1 MAMEWWM
8 VWLVELCWVAGVS
21 IWVATDRRAP
31 ASTLAW
37 IVVLAFLPLIG
48 LPFYLLV
55 GPRRLRRQR
64 SRYKDLSESVSRALS
79 TVELHPEIPPDIARQ
94 VRLAARLDEAPLSSA
109 ISLSHYRSGA
119 EAFAA
124 IERDIAAA
132 RHHVHLEFYIW
143 SNDGTGQRLRDLLI
157 QRARAGIEVRVLV
170 DSVGAGVNAA
180 FFRDLIAAGGQY
192 ARFNPPRF
200 GLRLRLLNFRS
211 HRKIVVVDGEIGY
224 LGGMNVCDE
233 QTAGVAGERPWRD
246 TQLRIEGEAV
256 RWLQRSFLENWQFST
271 PSLLRIEREYFPRQP
286 RGDHWLQI
294 VRGGPDRLVFPIH
307 EFFFTAIAGAD
318 ERIWITCPYLVPDE
332 ATLLAIRSAAHR
344 GVDVRLLVPI
354 RGDSRLVA
362 AAVRSYYDDWLASGA
377 RVFEYRPAMLHAKTM
392 VIDRELA
399 VVGSANVDNR
409 SFRLNFEIVAAIYGS
424 AAADRLAGEFELDL
438 RRAREVRPFHLARRG
453 RFRVLGELGAR
464 LFSALL

>member
-1 MAMEWWM
+1 MHWWI
-8 VWLVELCWVAGVS
+8 VWLVEFFWIAGVA

-31 ASTLAW
+31 AATLAW
-37 IVVLAFLPLIG
+37 IVALAFLPLVG
-48 LPFYLLV
+48 LPVYLLV

-64 SRYKDLSESVSRALS
+64 VRYKELSECVSAALRA
-79 TVELHPEIPPDIARQ
+79 VESHPEIPPDIARQ

-109 ISLSHYRSGA
+109 TALTHYRSGA
-119 EAFAA
+119 AAFAA

-132 RHHVHLEFYIW
+132 RHHLHLEFYIW
-143 SNDGTGQRLRDLLI
+143 SDDCTGRRIRDLLTE
-157 QRARAGIEVRVLV
+157 RARAGIEVRVLV

-180 FFRDLIAAGGQY
+180 FFSELVRAGGQY

-211 HRKIVVVDGEIGY
+211 HRKIVVVDGKVGY

-233 QTAGVAGERPWRD
+233 QTGGVNGAPPWRD

-256 RWLQRSFLENWQFST
+256 RWLQRSFLENWQFSI
-271 PSLLRIEREYFPRQP
+271 PSPLAVEPEYFPSQP
-286 RGDHWLQI
+286 RGDQWLQI

-354 RGDSRLVA
+354 RGDSRLTA

-392 VIDRELA
+392 VVDRELA
-399 VVGSANVDNR
+399 VIGSANIDNR
-409 SFRLNFEIVAAIYGS
+409 SFRLNFEIVAAIYGT
-424 AAADRLAGEFELDL
+424 AAADRLASEFEADL
-438 RRAREVRPFHLARRG
+438 RRSREVRPFHLARR
-453 RFRVLGELGAR
+453 RWPRILAEVGAR

>member
-1 MAMEWWM
+1 MTWWI
-8 VWLVELCWVAGVS
+8 VALVELVWLIGVT

-37 IVVLAFLPLIG
+37 IVALAFLPLIG
-48 LPFYLLV
+48 LPVYLLV

-64 SRYKDLSESVSRALS
+64 SRYQGLSESVSNALS
-79 TVELHPEIPPDIARQ
+79 AVERHPEIPPDVARQ

-109 ISLSHYRSGA
+109 TALTHYRSGD

-124 IERDIAAA
+124 IECDIAAA

-143 SNDGTGQRLRDLLI
+143 SDDCTGRRIRDLLTA
-157 QRARAGIEVRVLV
+157 RARAGIEVRVLV

-180 FFRDLIAAGGQY
+180 FFGELVAAGGEF

-211 HRKIVVVDGEIGY
+211 HRKIVVVDGKVGY
-224 LGGMNVCDE
+224 LGGMNVCDQ
-233 QTAGVAGERPWRD
+233 QTSGVGGECPWRD

-271 PSLLRIEREYFPRQP
+271 PSPLRIEPEYFPAQP
-286 RGDHWLQI
+286 RGDAWVQI
-294 VRGGPDRLVFPIH
+294 VRGGPDRVVFPIH

-362 AAVRSYYDDWLASGA
+362 AAVRSYYDEWLACGA

-392 VIDRELA
+392 VVDRELA
-399 VVGSANVDNR
+399 VIGSANVDNR

-424 AAADRLAGEFELDL
+424 TAADRMASEFEQDL
-438 RRAREVRPFHLARRG
+438 GESVEVLPERLKRRG
-453 RFRVLGELGAR
+453 RLQTLAEVSAR

>member
-1 MAMEWWM
+1 M
-8 VWLVELCWVAGVS
+8 VWLVEILWVAGVS
-21 IWVATDRRAP
+21 VWVATDRRAP

-37 IVVLAFLPLIG
+37 IVVLAFLPLVG
-48 LPFYLLV
+48 VPFYLLV
-55 GPRRLRRQR
+55 GPRRLRRKR
-64 SRYKDLSESVSRALS
+64 SRYKELSECVSQALD
-79 TVELHPEIPPDIARQ
+79 TAEPHPEIPPDVVRQ
-94 VRLAARLDEAPLSSA
+94 VRLAARLDEAPLTSA
-109 ISLSHYRSGA
+109 TALDSFRSGE

-124 IERDIAAA
+124 IERDIGAA

-143 SNDGTGQRLRDLLI
+143 NDDRTGRRMRDLLVE
-157 QRARAGIEVRVLV
+157 RARAGIEVRVLV

-180 FFRDLIAAGGQY
+180 FFRDLMAAGGQY

-211 HRKIVVVDGEIGY
+211 HRKIVVVDGSVGY

-233 QTAGVAGERPWRD
+233 QTAGVDGECPWRD

-256 RWLQRSFLENWQFST
+256 RWLQRSFLENWQFSS
-271 PSLLRIEREYFPRQP
+271 PYPLRIASEYFPSQP
-286 RGDHWLQI
+286 RGDHWLQV
-294 VRGGPDRLVFPIH
+294 VRGGPDRLVFPLH

-318 ERIWITCPYLVPDE
+318 ERIWIACPYLVPDE

-354 RGDSRLVA
+354 RGDSRLTA
-362 AAVRSYYDDWLASGA
+362 AAVRSYYDDWLACGA

-392 VIDRELA
+392 VVDRELA
-399 VVGSANVDNR
+399 VIGSANIDNR
-409 SFRLNFEIVAAIYGS
+409 SFRLNFEIVAAIYGRE
-424 AAADRLAGEFELDL
+424 AADRLASEFEADL
-438 RRAREVRPFHLARRG
+438 KRSREVRPFHLSRR
-453 RFRVLGELGAR
+453 RWPRILAESGAR

>member
-1 MAMEWWM
+1 MQWWI
-8 VWLVELCWVAGVS
+8 VWLGELFWIVGVG

-37 IVVLAFLPLIG
+37 IVVLAFLPLVG
-48 LPFYLLV
+48 LPVYLLV

-64 SRYKDLSESVSRALS
+64 LRYQGLSESVSAALD
-79 TVELHPEIPPDIARQ
+79 TVERHPDIPPDVARQ

-109 ISLSHYRSGA
+109 TSLTHFRSGA
-119 EAFAA
+119 AAFAA
-124 IERDIAAA
+124 MEEDIAAA

-143 SNDGTGQRLRDLLI
+143 SDDCTGRRIRDLLTE
-157 QRARAGIEVRVLV
+157 RARAGIEVRVLV

-180 FFRDLIAAGGQY
+180 FFSALVAAGGHY

-211 HRKIVVVDGEIGY
+211 HRKIVVVDGEVGY

-233 QTAGVAGERPWRD
+233 QTSGVGGDSPWRD
-246 TQLRIEGEAV
+246 SQLRMEGEAV

-271 PSLLRIEREYFPRQP
+271 PSPLAIEPEYLPGQP

-294 VRGGPDRLVFPIH
+294 VRGGPDRAVFPIH

-318 ERIWITCPYLVPDE
+318 ERIWISSPYLVPDE
-332 ATLLAIRSAAHR
+332 ATLLALRSAAHR
-344 GVDVRLLVPI
+344 GVDVRLLVPV
-354 RGDSRLVA
+354 RGDHRLVT
-362 AAVRSYYDDWLASGA
+362 AAVRSYYDDWLACGA
-377 RVFEYRPAMLHAKTM
+377 RVFEYGPAMLHAKTM
-392 VIDRELA
+392 LVDRELA

-409 SFRLNFEIVAAIYGS
+409 SFRLNFEIVAAVYGEE
-424 AAADRLAGEFELDL
+424 AADDLAEEFEEDL
-438 RRAREVRPFHLARRG
+438 EMAHEILPSDLASRSRL
-453 RFRVLGELGAR
+453 RVLGEVGAR

>member
-1 MAMEWWM
+1 MAWW
-8 VWLVELCWVAGVS
+8 VVGLAELFWIGAVT

-37 IVVLAFLPLIG
+37 IVVLALLPIVG
-48 LPFYLLV
+48 LPVYLLV

-64 SRYKDLSESVSRALS
+64 SRYQALSESVSSALS
-79 TVELHPEIPPDIARQ
+79 VVERHPEIPPDVARQ

-109 ISLSHYRSGA
+109 TSLTHYRSGA

-132 RHHVHLEFYIW
+132 RHHLHFEFYIW
-143 SNDGTGQRLRDLLI
+143 SDDCTGRRIRDLLTE
-157 QRARAGIEVRVLV
+157 RARAGIEVRVLV
-170 DSVGAGVNAA
+170 DSVGAGVNSA
-180 FFRDLIAAGGQY
+180 FFREMVAAGGQY

-211 HRKIVVVDGEIGY
+211 HRKIVVVDGRIGY

-233 QTAGVAGERPWRD
+233 QTGGVAGEEPWRD
-246 TQLRIEGEAV
+246 TQLRIEGESV

-271 PSLLRIEREYFPRQP
+271 AYPLRIAPEHFPSLP
-286 RGDHWLQI
+286 RGDAWLQI
-294 VRGGPDRLVFPIH
+294 VRGGPDRVVFPIH

-344 GVDVRLLVPI
+344 GVDVRLLVPV

-362 AAVRSYYDDWLASGA
+362 AAVRSYYDDWLACGA
-377 RVFEYRPAMLHAKTM
+377 RVFEFGPAMLHAKTM
-392 VIDRELA
+392 VVDRELA

-424 AAADRLAGEFELDL
+424 VAADRLASEFELDL
-438 RRAREVRPFHLARRG
+438 TQASEVLPPHLAQRSRG
-453 RFRVLGELGAR
+453 RVLGEVGAR

>member
-1 MAMEWWM
+1 M
-8 VWLVELCWVAGVS
+8 VWAVELIWIVGVG

-31 ASTLAW
+31 ASTLAL
-37 IVVLAFLPLIG
+37 IVVLAFLPLVG
-48 LPFYLLV
+48 LPIYLLV
-55 GPRRLRRQR
+55 GPRRLERQR
-64 SRYKDLSESVSRALS
+64 VRYKALSESVSAALR
-79 TVELHPEIPPDIARQ
+79 TAEKHPDIPPDVARQ

-109 ISLSHYRSGA
+109 TALSHYRAGK

-124 IERDIAAA
+124 IERDLAAA

-143 SNDGTGQRLRDLLI
+143 RDDRTGRRIRDLLI
-157 QRARAGIEVRVLV
+157 ERARAGIEVRVLV
-170 DSVGAGVNAA
+170 DSVGAGVGAR
-180 FFRDLIAAGGQY
+180 FFRDLVAAGGQF

-211 HRKIVVVDGEIGY
+211 HRKIVVVDGAVGY

-233 QTAGVAGERPWRD
+233 QTIGAPGERPWRD

-256 RWLQRSFLENWQFST
+256 RWLQRSFLENWQFAT
-271 PSLLRIEREYFPRQP
+271 PARLRIEAEYFPNQP
-286 RGDHWLQI
+286 RGNHWLQ
-294 VRGGPDRLVFPIH
+294 VLRGGPDRAVFPIH

-354 RGDSRLVA
+354 RGDSRLVD
-362 AAVRSYYDDWLASGA
+362 AAVRSYYDDWLACGA
-377 RVFEYRPAMLHAKTM
+377 RVFEYRQAMLHAKTM
-392 VIDRELA
+392 VVDRELA

-409 SFRLNFEIVAAIYGS
+409 SFRLNFEIVAAIYGE
-424 AAADRLAGEFELDL
+424 AAADRLASEFEEDL
-438 RRAREVRPFHLARRG
+438 RRSREVRPRHLARRS
-453 RFRVLGELGAR
+453 RRRILSEVGAR

>member
-1 MAMEWWM
+1 MQWWM
-8 VWLVELCWVAGVS
+8 LWLVELLWVAGVG

-48 LPFYLLV
+48 LPVYLLV

-64 SRYKDLSESVSRALS
+64 LRYQGLSESVSAALG
-79 TVELHPEIPPDIARQ
+79 TVERHPDIPPDIARQ

-109 ISLSHYRSGA
+109 TSLTHYGSGA

-143 SNDGTGQRLRDLLI
+143 NDDCTGQRIRDLLTE
-157 QRARAGIEVRVLV
+157 RARAGIEVRVLV

-180 FFRDLIAAGGQY
+180 FFSELVAAGGHY

-211 HRKIVVVDGEIGY
+211 HRKIVVVDGEVGY

-233 QTAGVAGERPWRD
+233 QTSGLKGKSPWRD
-246 TQLRIEGEAV
+246 TQLRMEGEAV

-271 PSLLRIEREYFPRQP
+271 PLGDRARALSQP
-286 RGDHWLQI
+286 TARRPLAQI
-294 VRGGPDRLVFPIH
+294 VRGGPIYGLPDPRVLHRHRRRRRAYLDHLPLPRSRRGHFGILRPPIVAS
-307 EFFFTAIAGAD
+307 TSGC
-318 ERIWITCPYLVPDE
+318 WC
-332 ATLLAIRSAAHR
+332 RSAATPGSSPRPCALTTTIGSLAGR
-344 GVDVRLLVPI
+344 GCSSTARRCCMPRRWWSI
-354 RGDSRLVA
+354 ASSR
-362 AAVRSYYDDWLASGA
+362 W
-377 RVFEYRPAMLHAKTM
+377 
-392 VIDRELA
+392 
-399 VVGSANVDNR
+399 
-409 SFRLNFEIVAAIYGS
+409 S
-424 AAADRLAGEFELDL
+424 AARTSTI
-438 RRAREVRPFHLARRG
+438 
-453 RFRVLGELGAR
+453 GA
-464 LFSALL
+464 FA

>member
-1 MAMEWWM
+1 M
-8 VWLVELCWVAGVS
+8 VWLAEICWVAGAS

-31 ASTLAW
+31 AATLAW
-37 IVVLAFLPLIG
+37 IVVLAFLPVVG
-48 LPFYLLV
+48 LPIYWLV
-55 GPRRLRRQR
+55 GPRHLRRQR
-64 SRYKDLSESVSRALS
+64 VRYQELSECVSDALS
-79 TVELHPEIPPDIARQ
+79 AIEAHPEIPPDIARQ

-109 ISLSHYRSGA
+109 TSLEHFRSGA

-132 RHHVHLEFYIW
+132 RHHIHLEFYIW
-143 SNDGTGQRLRDLLI
+143 CDDVTGRRLRDLLI
-157 QRARAGIEVRVLV
+157 ERARAGIEVRVLV
-170 DSVGAGVNAA
+170 DSVGAGVRAG
-180 FFRDLIAAGGQY
+180 FFRELVAAGGGF
-192 ARFNPPRF
+192 ARFNPPRL
-200 GLRLRLLNFRS
+200 GMRTRLLNFRS
-211 HRKIVVVDGEIGY
+211 HRKIVVIDGAVGY

-233 QTAGVAGERPWRD
+233 QTIGAHGERPWRD
-246 TQLRIEGEAV
+246 TQLRVAGEAV

-271 PSLLRIEREYFPRQP
+271 AAAPRLGPRYFPAQP
-286 RGDHWLQI
+286 RGNHWLQI
-294 VRGGPDRLVFPIH
+294 VRGGPDRAIFPLH

-362 AAVRSYYDDWLASGA
+362 AAVRSYYDDWLACGA

-392 VIDRELA
+392 VVDRELA
-399 VVGSANVDNR
+399 VIGSANVDNR
-409 SFRLNFEIVAAIYGS
+409 SFRLNFEIIAAIYGP
-424 AAADRLAGEFELDL
+424 AAADRLASEFEEDL
-438 RRAREVRPFHLARRG
+438 RKSREVLPRHLARRSRG
-453 RFRVLGELGAR
+453 RVLAEVGAR

>member
-1 MAMEWWM
+1 MQWWM
-8 VWLVELCWVAGVS
+8 VWLVELIWVAGVG

-37 IVVLAFLPLIG
+37 IVVLAFLPLVG
-48 LPFYLLV
+48 LPVYLLV
-55 GPRRLRRQR
+55 GPRRLRRQQV
-64 SRYKDLSESVSRALS
+64 RYKELSESVSAALG
-79 TVELHPEIPPDIARQ
+79 TVERHPDIPPDVARQ

-109 ISLSHYRSGA
+109 TSLTHYRSGA
-119 EAFAA
+119 AAFAE
-124 IERDIAAA
+124 IERDIADA

-143 SNDGTGQRLRDLLI
+143 SDDCTGRRLRDLLTE
-157 QRARAGIEVRVLV
+157 RARAGIEVRVLV

-180 FFRDLIAAGGQY
+180 FFSELIAAGGHY

-233 QTAGVAGERPWRD
+233 QTIGLKGEPPWRD

-271 PSLLRIEREYFPRQP
+271 PSPLAIEPEYFPGQP

-294 VRGGPDRLVFPIH
+294 VRGGPDRAVFPVH

-318 ERIWITCPYLVPDE
+318 ERIWISSPYLVPDE

-344 GVDVRLLVPI
+344 GVDVRLLVPV

-362 AAVRSYYDDWLASGA
+362 AAVRSYYDDWLACGA
-377 RVFEYRPAMLHAKTM
+377 RVFEYGPAMLHAKTM
-392 VIDRELA
+392 VVDRELA
-399 VVGSANVDNR
+399 VIGSANVDNR
-409 SFRLNFEIVAAIYGS
+409 SFRLNFEVVAAIYGEE
-424 AAADRLAGEFELDL
+424 AADYLAEEFEEDL
-438 RRAREVRPFHLARRG
+438 EKAREVLPRDLASRSRL
-453 RFRVLGELGAR
+453 RLLGEAGAR

>member
-1 MAMEWWM
+1 MTWW
-8 VWLVELCWVAGVS
+8 VIALVELVWVAGVT

-37 IVVLAFLPLIG
+37 IVALAFMPVIG
-48 LPFYLLV
+48 LPVYLLV

-64 SRYKDLSESVSRALS
+64 SRYQALSESVSSALA
-79 TVELHPEIPPDIARQ
+79 TVERHPEIPPDVARQ

-109 ISLSHYRSGA
+109 ASLSHYRAGA

-132 RHHVHLEFYIW
+132 RHHIHLEFYIW
-143 SNDGTGQRLRDLLI
+143 SDDCTGRRIRDLLSE
-157 QRARAGIEVRVLV
+157 RARCGIEVRVLV

-180 FFRDLIAAGGQY
+180 FFRELVAAGGQY

-211 HRKIVVVDGEIGY
+211 HRKIVVVDGAVGY
-224 LGGMNVCDE
+224 IGGMNVCDE
-233 QTAGVAGERPWRD
+233 QTGGVNGECPWRD

-271 PSLLRIEREYFPRQP
+271 PSPLQIEPEYFPAQP
-286 RGDHWLQI
+286 RGDFWLQI
-294 VRGGPDRLVFPIH
+294 VRGGPDRVVFPIH

-354 RGDSRLVA
+354 EGDSRLVA
-362 AAVRSYYDDWLASGA
+362 AAVRSYYDDWLACGA

-392 VIDRELA
+392 VVDRELA
-399 VVGSANVDNR
+399 VIGSANVDNR
-409 SFRLNFEIVAAIYGS
+409 SFRLNFEIVAAIYGT
-424 AAADRLAGEFELDL
+424 AAADRLAEEFEADL
-438 RRAREVRPFHLARRG
+438 VRSREILRSHLEGRSRA
-453 RFRVLGELGAR
+453 RVLGEVGAR